1 MAGLDLAAQRTGIET
16 RLETVSGLMV
26 YRTIPG
32 DIIAP
37 AAVVTPADDFLDYHL
52 AHQKGLA
59 SATWRVIV
67 ATSKVM
73 DALGQDLLDAYL
85 SAGSGHT
92 KSLID
97 AIEAGGTLGG
107 VVDHSHVTVGRS
119 YGEVKWNETASYFGA
134 ELMVTC
140 RVNRRLT

>member
-1 MAGLDLAAQRTGIET
+1 MAGLDLGAQRTGLEA
-16 RLETVSGLMV
+16 RLETVTGLHV
-26 YRTIPG
+26 YRTVPG
-32 DIIAP
+32 DILAP
-37 AAVVTPADDFLDYHL
+37 AAVVTPADEFLDYHL

-73 DALGQDLLDAYL
+73 DAAGQDLLDAYL

-92 KSLID
+92 RSLID
-97 AIEAGGTLGG
+97 AIEGDKTLGG
-107 VVDHSHVTVGRS
+107 VVDSTHVSVGRS

-140 RVNRRLT
+140 WANRRLT